1 MFIGG
6 LSWQT
11 TQGEPAR
18 GSPAGPRTAT
28 LHPLRRPK
36 PGRPCP
42 APRPADPG
50 RPRALF
56 RAPPRGP
63 RERSTLGERAR
74 PGAGWGAVVGVG
86 VGSGGMRGG
95 GLGPRDPPAAALTPL
110 APAAQT
116 FVEAAPGA
124 AGTQPERSPTPAR
137 PRPLPCRGP
146 GGRQEGSAGT
156 PPPQSPARAGVGG
169 PATES
174 ARGQLGAGA
183 AGPRRGHQGQR
194 TEEEGE
200 GLRAWAGPK
209 ASVWLQRGCAN
220 TSASSGR

>member
-1 MFIGG
+1 M
-6 LSWQT
+6 
-11 TQGEPAR
+11 R
-18 GSPAGPRTAT
+18 
-28 LHPLRRPK
+28 HPK

-74 PGAGWGAVVGVG
+74 PGAGWGAVVGGGGRVEG
-86 VGSGGMRGG
+86 ASGGAGW
-95 GLGPRDPPAAALTPL
+95 
-110 APAAQT
+110 
-116 FVEAAPGA
+116 APG
-124 AGTQPERSPTPAR
+124 TRQRQLQLRSHLRLKLLLRLLPERREPNLSG
-137 PRPLPCRGP
+137 PLLQPGP
-146 GGRQEGSAGT
+146 GPCLAEAPVGARKALRD

-169 PATES
+169 PAAKS

-194 TEEEGE
+194 TGEEGE

-209 ASVWLQRGCAN
+209 ASVWLQKGCAN